1 MFDFVKNIDY
11 TLIRII
17 TDVEN
22 NIKVRNGYTMV
33 AIQSYCEML
42 LKYINSKENII
53 KSSKL
58 SLGDFLNNDT
68 FMMIIEKDL
77 NSESLQ
83 LSRINNIS
91 NDIKHEGKNGF
102 DKKEVEKSYRFIYS
116 LSVKVNN
123 YYCSDKV
130 EQAYDQNRFESLLNE
145 YEEEKKQI
153 IKQIEESKLKS
164 DELINERL
172 SDAISQ
178 KEVLEKR
185 IFQYESEKS
194 DYLTQLKKLDELEI
208 ELRKKD
214 LSLQNLRD
222 SKAELE
228 KQLNEENNS
237 KKEEYENKI
246 RNLKSETRKLQE
258 QIDELRSK
266 DTIDKIEKIDRDK
279 KILSEK
285 EIEIEELKSLL
296 DKKAIVEDEELY
308 NLYRKTSLQIGFSS
322 SYVDDD
328 SYFTINGVYPKSSS
342 TSKYKSFYAILNNLL
357 QRGRVVSQGSILR
370 QKNLTDKDLK
380 EIFRLQMCILSLLR
394 NNRLNDKYWKINYIN
409 GNIDNLRLAIDDIV
423 EWIQLIISLTKLKYE
438 KPDVDIKCD
447 DFDDEYVNIKYDN
460 KLDLSKNIYT
470 ICDQVIAEDEDTDDY
485 FSIWID
491 DYVSYNISSSNKNK
505 LIDFMYLVFG
515 FKEFND
521 GQYEILEHT
530 MNGNNTIGILPTG
543 GGKSLIYQLSSLLEP
558 KMTLV
563 VDPINSL
570 IKDQIDGLRKKFGI
584 TRCLNITSSNDQRQ
598 KDEAKLR
605 KANAIFVFTSP
616 ERFQNEIFRKILLN
630 LSDNHSVERIVLDEV
645 HCLSEWGH
653 DFRIPYLMLAETL
666 ITYCG
671 KNVKYL
677 GLTATAAANVIRDL
691 IVELKMSEDDVV
703 YLKKLRRKNLTFH
716 IDRYRDRE
724 TFKRALS
731 DRIEEINPE
740 LNGENTNSIIV
751 FARTKNG
758 KDPTCIINIM
768 GYLNPLYGDIIERY
782 DGDHKESQDAFIN
795 NEKSLLVATK
805 AFGMGIDKPNI
816 RSTIHF
822 GIPSSFENFY
832 QEAGRAG
839 RDRKP
844 ADCYLYTYDT
854 PSYLE
859 SYVNDFFDPNTSVRQ
874 LKYIQEKTSGQLD
887 LSSNFWFLTND
898 LETPE
903 DETRRSLEIFDYM
916 KKNLKGNIIYLS
928 DDSTWHYEKYLYI
941 LHKIGIVLNWEK
953 NYSSYSYSIYLSS
966 YYNDIE
972 HIKNEAKKYVSQYK
986 DNTDIYEKIDAI
998 VSINELNKLLLY
1010 IREWYYNKFALGRR
1024 EQLANMYEK
1033 VNTFANRNCSDEI
1046 QSVIDSYFDL
1056 TNIIVKSEEGYALT
1070 FDDDSIADVIRYATE
1085 LDANKLSKRCIEM
1098 ERVLESNTNNNINL
1112 YTSLIFLRNNNFNS
1126 RNGNQRFEALY
1137 KNVDSTEQEEI
1148 YENIAKL
1155 YYKNLSDDN
1164 KNELIDFLYNLDPKM
1179 LRSVFL
1185 ENVDEDEITRKYW
1198 IPFINMQLK
1207 NIIKGG
1213 K

>member
-91 NDIKHEGKNGF
+91 NDIKHEGKSGF
-102 DKKEVEKSYRFIYS
+102 DKKEIEKSYRLIYS

-123 YYCSDKV
+123 YYCSEKV
-130 EQAYDQNRFESLLNE
+130 EQVYDQNRFESLLNE

-153 IKQIEESKLKS
+153 VKQIEESKLKS

-185 IFQYESEKS
+185 ISQYESEKS

-237 KKEEYENKI
+237 KKKEYENKI

-296 DKKAIVEDEELY
+296 DKKAIVEDEDLY

-357 QRGRVVSQGSILR
+357 QRGRVVSQGTILR
-370 QKNLTDKDLK
+370 QKHLTDKDLK

-394 NNRLNDKYWKINYIN
+394 NNRLKDKYWKINYIN

-423 EWIQLIISLTKLKYE
+423 EWIQLITSLTKLKYE
-438 KPDVDIKCD
+438 KPDVDIKCN

-470 ICDQVIAEDEDTDDY
+470 ICDQVIVEDEDNDDY

-491 DYVSYNISSSNKNK
+491 DYVSYDISLSNKSK

-563 VDPINSL
+563 VDPLNSL

-584 TRCLNITSSNDQRQ
+584 TRCLNITSANNQRQ

-605 KANAIFVFTSP
+605 KANAMFVFTTP

-630 LSDNHSVERIVLDEV
+630 LSNNHSFERIVLDEV

-716 IDRYRDRE
+716 IERYRDRE

-740 LNGENTNSIIV
+740 LNGEDTNSIIV

-758 KDPTCIINIM
+758 KDPTCIRNIM
-768 GYLNPLYGDIIERY
+768 SYLNPLYGDIIERY

-795 NEKSLLVATK
+795 NEKSLLIATK

-859 SYVNDFFDPNTSVRQ
+859 MYVSDFFDPSTSVKQ
-874 LKYIQEKTSGQLD
+874 LKYIQDETRGQLD

-903 DETRRSLEIFDYM
+903 DETRRSLEIFEYL
-916 KKNLKGNIIYLS
+916 KKNINGNIIYLS
-928 DDSTWHYEKYLYI
+928 DNDPWHYEKYLYI
-941 LHKIGIVLNWEK
+941 LHKIGIILNWEK
-953 NYSSYSYSIYLSS
+953 NYSSHSYSVYLSS

-986 DNTDIYEKIDAI
+986 DNTDILEKVDSI
-998 VSINELNKLLLY
+998 VSLNELNKLLLY
-1010 IREWYYNKFALGRR
+1010 IREWYYNKFVLGRR

-1126 RNGNQRFEALY
+1126 RNGNQRFETLY

-1164 KNELIDFLYNLDPKM
+1164 KNELVDFLYNLDPKM

-1185 ENVDEDEITRKYW
+1185 ELSLIH
-1198 IPFINMQLK
+1198 I
-1207 NIIKGG
+1207 
-1213 K
+1213 

>member
-91 NDIKHEGKNGF
+91 NDIKHEGKSGF
-102 DKKEVEKSYRFIYS
+102 DKKEIEKSYRLIYS

-123 YYCSDKV
+123 YYCSEKV
-130 EQAYDQNRFESLLNE
+130 EQVYDQNRFESLLNE

-153 IKQIEESKLKS
+153 VKQIEESKLKS

-185 IFQYESEKS
+185 ISQYESEKS

-237 KKEEYENKI
+237 KKKEYENKI

-296 DKKAIVEDEELY
+296 DKKAIVEDEDLY

-357 QRGRVVSQGSILR
+357 QRGRVVSQGTILR
-370 QKNLTDKDLK
+370 QKHLTDKDLK

-394 NNRLNDKYWKINYIN
+394 NNRLKDKYWKINYIN

-423 EWIQLIISLTKLKYE
+423 EWIQLITSLTKLKYE
-438 KPDVDIKCD
+438 KPDVDIKCN

-470 ICDQVIAEDEDTDDY
+470 ICDQVIVEDEDNDDY

-491 DYVSYNISSSNKNK
+491 DYVSYDISLSNKSK

-563 VDPINSL
+563 VDPLNSL

-584 TRCLNITSSNDQRQ
+584 TRCLNITSANNQRQ

-605 KANAIFVFTSP
+605 KANAMFVFTTP

-630 LSDNHSVERIVLDEV
+630 LSNNHSFERIVLDEV

-691 IVELKMSEDDVV
+691 IVELKMSEDDVI

-716 IDRYRDRE
+716 IERYRDRE

-740 LNGENTNSIIV
+740 LNGEDTNSIIV

-758 KDPTCIINIM
+758 KDPTCIRNIM
-768 GYLNPLYGDIIERY
+768 SYLNPLYGDIIERY

-795 NEKSLLVATK
+795 NEKSLLIATK

-859 SYVNDFFDPNTSVRQ
+859 MYVSDFFDPSTSVKQ
-874 LKYIQEKTSGQLD
+874 LKYIQDETRGQLD

-903 DETRRSLEIFDYM
+903 DETRRSLEIFEYL
-916 KKNLKGNIIYLS
+916 KKNINGNIIYLS
-928 DDSTWHYEKYLYI
+928 DNDPWHYEKYLYI
-941 LHKIGIVLNWEK
+941 LHKIGIILNWEK
-953 NYSSYSYSIYLSS
+953 NYSSHSYSVYLSS

-986 DNTDIYEKIDAI
+986 DNTDILEKVDSI
-998 VSINELNKLLLY
+998 VSLNELNKLLLY
-1010 IREWYYNKFALGRR
+1010 IREWYYNKFVLGRR

-1126 RNGNQRFEALY
+1126 RNGNQRFETLY

-1164 KNELIDFLYNLDPKM
+1164 KNELVDFLYNLDPKM

-1185 ENVDEDEITRKYW
+1185 ENVDEDIIIKKYW

>member
-22 NIKVRNGYTMV
+22 DIKVRNGYTMV

-42 LKYINSKENII
+42 LKYINSKENIVKNSI
-53 KSSKL
+53 L

-68 FMMIIEKDL
+68 FMMVIEKDL

-91 NDIKHEGKNGF
+91 NDIKHEGKNDF

-123 YYCSDKV
+123 YYCSEKV
-130 EQAYDQNRFESLLNE
+130 EQVYDQNRFESLLNE

-153 IKQIEESKLKS
+153 VKQIEESKLKS

-185 IFQYESEKS
+185 ISQYESEKS

-296 DKKAIVEDEELY
+296 DKKAIVEDEDLY

-370 QKNLTDKDLK
+370 QKHLTDKDLK

-394 NNRLNDKYWKINYIN
+394 NNRLKDKYWKINYIN

-758 KDPTCIINIM
+758 KDPTCIRNIM

-1024 EQLANMYEK
+1024 EQLANMYEN

-1085 LDANKLSKRCIEM
+1085 LDANKLSKRSIEM

>member
-77 NSESLQ
+77 NSDSLQ

-91 NDIKHEGKNGF
+91 NDIKHEGKSGF
-102 DKKEVEKSYRFIYS
+102 DKKEIEKSYRLIYS

-123 YYCSDKV
+123 YYCSEKV
-130 EQAYDQNRFESLLNE
+130 EQVYDQNRFESLLNE

-153 IKQIEESKLKS
+153 VKQIEESKLKS

-185 IFQYESEKS
+185 ISQYESEKS

-296 DKKAIVEDEELY
+296 DKKAIVEDEDLY

-357 QRGRVVSQGSILR
+357 QRGRVVSQGTILR
-370 QKNLTDKDLK
+370 QKYLTDKDLK

-394 NNRLNDKYWKINYIN
+394 NNRLKDKYWKINYIN
-409 GNIDNLRLAIDDIV
+409 GNIDNLRLAIEDIV
-423 EWIQLIISLTKLKYE
+423 EWIQLITSLTKLKYE

-470 ICDQVIAEDEDTDDY
+470 ICDQVIVEDEDNDDY

-491 DYVSYNISSSNKNK
+491 DYVSYDISPSNKNK

-584 TRCLNITSSNDQRQ
+584 TRCLNITSANDQRQ
-598 KDEAKLR
+598 KDEVKLR
-605 KANAIFVFTSP
+605 KANAMFVFTSP

-630 LSDNHSVERIVLDEV
+630 LSNNHSVERIVLDEV

-691 IVELKMSEDDVV
+691 IVELKMSEDDVI

-716 IDRYRDRE
+716 IERYRDRE

-740 LNGENTNSIIV
+740 LNGEDTNSIIV

-758 KDPTCIINIM
+758 KDPTCIRNIM
-768 GYLNPLYGDIIERY
+768 SYLNPLYGDIIERY

-795 NEKSLLVATK
+795 NEKSLLIATK

-859 SYVNDFFDPNTSVRQ
+859 MYVSDFFDPSTSVKQ
-874 LKYIQEKTSGQLD
+874 LKYIQEETSGQLD

-903 DETRRSLEIFDYM
+903 DETRRSLEIFEYL
-916 KKNLKGNIIYLS
+916 KKNINGNIIYLS
-928 DDSTWHYEKYLYI
+928 DNDPWHYEKYLYI
-941 LHKIGIVLNWEK
+941 LHKIGIILNWEK
-953 NYSSYSYSIYLSS
+953 NYSSHSYSVYLSS

-986 DNTDIYEKIDAI
+986 DNTDILEKVDSI
-998 VSINELNKLLLY
+998 VSLNELNKLLLY
-1010 IREWYYNKFALGRR
+1010 IREWYYNKFVLGRR

-1126 RNGNQRFEALY
+1126 RNGNQRFETLY

-1164 KNELIDFLYNLDPKM
+1164 KNKLVDFLYNLDPKM

-1185 ENVDEDEITRKYW
+1185 ENVDEDIIIKKYW

>member
-91 NDIKHEGKNGF
+91 NDIKHEGKSGF
-102 DKKEVEKSYRFIYS
+102 DKKEIEKSYRLIYS

-123 YYCSDKV
+123 YYCSEKV
-130 EQAYDQNRFESLLNE
+130 EQVYDQNRFESLLNE

-153 IKQIEESKLKS
+153 VKQIEESKLKS

-185 IFQYESEKS
+185 ISQYESEKS

-237 KKEEYENKI
+237 KKKEYENKI

-296 DKKAIVEDEELY
+296 DKKAIVEDEDLY

-357 QRGRVVSQGSILR
+357 QRGRVVSQGTILR
-370 QKNLTDKDLK
+370 QKHLTDKDLK

-394 NNRLNDKYWKINYIN
+394 NNRLKDKYWKINYIN

-423 EWIQLIISLTKLKYE
+423 EWIQLITSLTKLKYE
-438 KPDVDIKCD
+438 KPDVDIKCN

-470 ICDQVIAEDEDTDDY
+470 ICDQVIVEDEDNDDY

-491 DYVSYNISSSNKNK
+491 DYVSYDISLSNKSK

-563 VDPINSL
+563 VDPLNSL

-584 TRCLNITSSNDQRQ
+584 TRCLNITSANNQRQ

-605 KANAIFVFTSP
+605 KANAMFVFTTP

-630 LSDNHSVERIVLDEV
+630 LSNNHSFERIVLDEV

-716 IDRYRDRE
+716 IERYRDRE

-740 LNGENTNSIIV
+740 LNGEDTNSIIV

-758 KDPTCIINIM
+758 KDPTCIRNIM
-768 GYLNPLYGDIIERY
+768 SYLNPLYGDIIERY

-795 NEKSLLVATK
+795 NEKSLLIATK

-859 SYVNDFFDPNTSVRQ
+859 MYVSDFFDPSTSVKQ
-874 LKYIQEKTSGQLD
+874 LKYIQDETRGQLD

-903 DETRRSLEIFDYM
+903 DETRRSLEIFEYL
-916 KKNLKGNIIYLS
+916 KKNINGNIIYLS
-928 DDSTWHYEKYLYI
+928 DNDPWHYEKYLYI
-941 LHKIGIVLNWEK
+941 LHKIGIILNWEK
-953 NYSSYSYSIYLSS
+953 NYSSHSYSVYLSS

-986 DNTDIYEKIDAI
+986 DNTDILEKVDSI
-998 VSINELNKLLLY
+998 VSLNELNKLLLY
-1010 IREWYYNKFALGRR
+1010 IREWYYNKFVLGRR

-1126 RNGNQRFEALY
+1126 RNGNQRFETLY

-1164 KNELIDFLYNLDPKM
+1164 KNELVDFLYNLDPKM

-1185 ENVDEDEITRKYW
+1185 ENVDEDIIIKKYW

>member
-1 MFDFVKNIDY
+1 MFDFAKNIDY

-22 NIKVRNGYTMV
+22 DIKVRNGYTMV
-33 AIQSYCEML
+33 AMQSYCEML
-42 LKYINSKENII
+42 LKYINSKENIV
-53 KSSKL
+53 KSSKP

-68 FMMIIEKDL
+68 FMKVIEKDL

-102 DKKEVEKSYRFIYS
+102 DKKEIEKSYRYIYN

-145 YEEEKKQI
+145 YEEEKKHI
-153 IKQIEESKLKS
+153 VKQIEESKLKS

-185 IFQYESEKS
+185 ISQYESEKS

-237 KKEEYENKI
+237 KKEEYEKKI
-246 RNLKSETRKLQE
+246 RDLKSETRKLQE

-296 DKKAIVEDEELY
+296 DKKEIVEDEELY
-308 NLYRKTSLQIGFSS
+308 NLYRKTALQIGFSS

-328 SYFTINGVYPKSSS
+328 SYFIINGVYPKSSS

-370 QKNLTDKDLK
+370 EKHLTDKDLK

-394 NNRLNDKYWKINYIN
+394 NNRLKDKYWKINYID
-409 GNIDNLRLAIDDIV
+409 GNIENLRLAIDDIV
-423 EWIQLIISLTKLKYE
+423 EWIQLITSLTKQKYE
-438 KPDVDIKCD
+438 TPDVDIKCS

-470 ICDQVIAEDEDTDDY
+470 ICDQVVVEDEDNDDY

-491 DYVSYNISSSNKNK
+491 DYVSYDISSSNKNK

-515 FKEFND
+515 FKDFND

-570 IKDQIDGLRKKFGI
+570 IKDQIDGLKRKFGI
-584 TRCLNITSSNDQRQ
+584 TRCLNITSANDQRQ
-598 KDEAKLR
+598 KDEVKLR
-605 KANAIFVFTSP
+605 KANAMFVFTSP
-616 ERFQNEIFRKILLN
+616 ERFQNETFRKILLN

-716 IDRYRDRE
+716 IERYRDRD

-731 DRIEEINPE
+731 DRIEAINPE
-740 LNGENTNSIIV
+740 LNGDNTNSIIV

-758 KDPTCIINIM
+758 KDPTCIRNIM
-768 GYLNPLYGDIIERY
+768 SYLSPLYGDIIERY

-859 SYVNDFFDPNTSVRQ
+859 NYVSDFFDPNTSVRQ
-874 LKYIQEKTSGQLD
+874 LKYIQDETSGQLD

-903 DETRRSLEIFDYM
+903 DETRRSLEIFDYL
-916 KKNLKGNIIYLS
+916 KKNLNGNVVYLS
-928 DDSTWHYEKYLYI
+928 DDNTWHYEKYLYI
-941 LHKIGIVLNWEK
+941 LHKIGIILSWEK
-953 NYSSYSYSIYLSS
+953 NYSSYSYSVYISS
-966 YYNDIE
+966 YYNDID

-986 DNTDIYEKIDAI
+986 DNTDILEKVDSI
-998 VSINELNKLLLY
+998 VSLNELNKLLLY

-1033 VNTFANRNCSDEI
+1033 VNIFANRDCSDEI

-1056 TNIIVKSEEGYALT
+1056 TNIIVKSEEGYVLT
-1070 FDDDSIADVIRYATE
+1070 FDEDSIADVIRYATE

-1137 KNVDSTEQEEI
+1137 KNVSSTEQEEI

-1155 YYKNLSDDN
+1155 YYKNLSDDS

-1185 ENVDEDEITRKYW
+1185 ENVDEDMITKKYW
-1198 IPFINMQLK
+1198 IPFINEQLK

>member
-91 NDIKHEGKNGF
+91 NDIKHEGKSGF
-102 DKKEVEKSYRFIYS
+102 DKKEIEKSYRLIYS

-123 YYCSDKV
+123 YYCSEKV
-130 EQAYDQNRFESLLNE
+130 EQVYDQNRFESLLNE

-153 IKQIEESKLKS
+153 VKQIEESKLKS

-185 IFQYESEKS
+185 ISQYESEKS

-370 QKNLTDKDLK
+370 QKHLTDKDLK

-394 NNRLNDKYWKINYIN
+394 NNRLKDKYWKINYIN

-584 TRCLNITSSNDQRQ
+584 TRCLNITSANDQRQ

-758 KDPTCIINIM
+758 KDPTCIRNIM

-832 QEAGRAG
+832 HEAGRAG

-874 LKYIQEKTSGQLD
+874 LKYIQEETSGQLD

>member
-22 NIKVRNGYTMV
+22 DIKVRNGYTMV

-42 LKYINSKENII
+42 LKYINSKENIV
-53 KSSKL
+53 KNSKL

-68 FMMIIEKDL
+68 FMMVIEKDL

-237 KKEEYENKI
+237 KKEEYEKKI
-246 RNLKSETRKLQE
+246 RDLKSETRKLQE

-370 QKNLTDKDLK
+370 QKHLTDKDLK

-394 NNRLNDKYWKINYIN
+394 NNRLKDKYWKINYIN

-570 IKDQIDGLRKKFGI
+570 IKDRIDGLRKKFGI
-584 TRCLNITSSNDQRQ
+584 TRCLNITSANDQRQ

-758 KDPTCIINIM
+758 KDPTCIRNIM

-854 PSYLE
+854 PGYLE

-874 LKYIQEKTSGQLD
+874 LKYIQEETSGQLD

-1198 IPFINMQLK
+1198 IPFINEKLK

>member
-33 AIQSYCEML
+33 AIQSYCEIL

-91 NDIKHEGKNGF
+91 NDIKHEGKSGF
-102 DKKEVEKSYRFIYS
+102 DKKEIEKSYRLIYS

-123 YYCSDKV
+123 YYCSEKV
-130 EQAYDQNRFESLLNE
+130 EQVYDQNRFESLLNE

-153 IKQIEESKLKS
+153 VKQIEESKLKS

-185 IFQYESEKS
+185 ISQYESEKS

-296 DKKAIVEDEELY
+296 DKKAIVEDEDLY

-357 QRGRVVSQGSILR
+357 QRGRVVSQGTILR
-370 QKNLTDKDLK
+370 QKHLTDKDLK

-394 NNRLNDKYWKINYIN
+394 NNRLKDKYWKINYIN
-409 GNIDNLRLAIDDIV
+409 GNIDNLRLAIEDIV
-423 EWIQLIISLTKLKYE
+423 EWIQLITSLTKLKYE

-470 ICDQVIAEDEDTDDY
+470 ICDQVIVEDEDNDDY

-491 DYVSYNISSSNKNK
+491 DYVSYDISPSNKNK

-584 TRCLNITSSNDQRQ
+584 TRCLNITSANNQRQ
-598 KDEAKLR
+598 KDEVKLR
-605 KANAIFVFTSP
+605 KANAMFVFTSP

-630 LSDNHSVERIVLDEV
+630 LSNNHSVERIVLDEV

-716 IDRYRDRE
+716 IERYRDRE

-740 LNGENTNSIIV
+740 LNGEDTNSIIV

-758 KDPTCIINIM
+758 KDPTCIRNIM
-768 GYLNPLYGDIIERY
+768 SYLNPLYGDIIERY

-795 NEKSLLVATK
+795 NEKSLLIATK

-859 SYVNDFFDPNTSVRQ
+859 MYVSDFFDPSTSVKQ
-874 LKYIQEKTSGQLD
+874 LKYIQEETRGQLD

-903 DETRRSLEIFDYM
+903 DETRRSLEIFEYL
-916 KKNLKGNIIYLS
+916 KKNINGNIIYLS
-928 DDSTWHYEKYLYI
+928 DDNTWHYEKYLYI
-941 LHKIGIVLNWEK
+941 LHKIGIILNWEK
-953 NYSSYSYSIYLSS
+953 NYSSYSYSVYLSS
-966 YYNDIE
+966 YYNNIE

-986 DNTDIYEKIDAI
+986 DNTDILEKVDSI
-998 VSINELNKLLLY
+998 VSLNELNKLLLY

-1033 VNTFANRNCSDEI
+1033 VNTFANRDCSDEI

-1126 RNGNQRFEALY
+1126 RNGNQRFETLY

-1164 KNELIDFLYNLDPKM
+1164 KNELVDFLYNLDPKM

-1185 ENVDEDEITRKYW
+1185 ENVDEDIIIKKYW